1 MRICRYTDPQLF
13 LDRSKE
19 LLLRSE
25 MKNSEILAVV
35 HLLIKDDHPFEPPFY
50 LATIETEKGIVG
62 CAVRPPP
69 DQLIL
74 SDVPIEAMPLL
85 VADIA
90 TVYETIPGV
99 SGMENEVEAF
109 AEQWKRQGGGA
120 LALKKSW
127 RWYAVERAV
136 TPGKPAPGSLRM
148 ADSSDRDLVRTW
160 ALNFARDTGTSVDV
174 VAFFERRVHT
184 GSLYLWENEGPRSLV
199 TVSGV
204 TPNSVRISG
213 VYTAPEFRCN
223 GYATVTVATV
233 SQLMLDAG
241 RKFCVLFADISDSSA
256 HRLYQKVGYRRMFDT
271 VSMRLSD
278 G

>member
-1 MRICRYTDPQLF
+1 MRICRYTDPQRF

-19 LLLRSE
+19 WLLRSE
-25 MKNSEILAVV
+25 MKNNEILAVA
-35 HLLIKDDHPFEPPFY
+35 HLLIEDDHPFESPFY
-50 LATIETEKGIVG
+50 LATIETETGIVG

-74 SDVPIEAMPLL
+74 SDVPLEAIPLL

-90 TVYETIPGV
+90 TVYERLPGV

-120 LALKKSW
+120 LALKKGW
-127 RWYAVERAV
+127 RWYAVKRAV
-136 TPGKPAPGSLRM
+136 APGKPAPGSLRL
-148 ADSSDRDLVRTW
+148 ADSSDHDLVRTW
-160 ALNFARDTGTSVDV
+160 ALNFARETTTSVDV

-184 GSLYLWENEGPRSLV
+184 GSLYIWENEGPRSLV
-199 TVSGV
+199 AVSGV

-213 VYTAPEFRCN
+213 VYTAPEFRHN

-241 RKFCVLFADISDSSA
+241 HQFCVLFADISDALA
-256 HRLYQKVGYRRMFDT
+256 HRLYRKVGYRRMFDT
-271 VSMRLSD
+271 VSMRL
-278 G
+278 